1 MVLKW
6 IAVWTG
12 CMCIEVVEG
21 NAYKRSRACW
31 IWPRLPHYLWNRY
44 GNIENNS
51 VIDYWFVAKISFCN
65 SLRKLTK
72 FIIFLNIF
80 GQNTQEIFFQCDT
93 RLLRFRQDE
102 CRHISIHDACSYH
115 LKYINFITLCSN
127 CWKLTRI
134 VWNEEEKKSDNWSR
148 QIQHY
153 QTRV

>member
-1 MVLKW
+1 MRFEQDACASKLLKEMPINDPGLVGFGQDFRTIFEIDTEILRTIVLL
-6 IAVWTG
+6 I
-12 CMCIEVVEG
+12 ID
-21 NAYKRSRACW
+21 SL
-31 IWPRLPHYLWNRY
+31 PRFH
-44 GNIENNS
+44 S
-51 VIDYWFVAKISFCN
+51 VIHSENWLNLLFS
-65 SLRKLTK
+65 S
-72 FIIFLNIF
+72 IFLVKILK
-80 GQNTQEIFFQCDT
+80 EIFFQCDT